1 MSIIRGTNASEVL
14 TGGSQSDLINGFGGD
29 DLLLG
34 NFGNDVLHGDDGKDS
49 LFGNEGNDSL
59 DGGLDN
65 SGDSDRLDGGSGID
79 TATYSQVQ
87 HGISVNLI
95 QGQMLGA
102 GNVDTLVSIE
112 NVTATNFND
121 SVVGDFGNNLIQG
134 ADGNDFIDGVSG
146 NDFLSGNSGN
156 DVIKGGAGTDLIVGG
171 NGADK
176 LTGGTEADTFRYF
189 NTADSGVGSFS
200 RDVIADFVHGQDK
213 IDLAFVDAK
222 AGIAGNQTFSFIGS
236 DAFSAEG
243 QVRVVTEGDH
253 MLVQMNTIGTSGA
266 DSVIE
271 LTGNLNATANDFVL

>member
-1 MSIIRGTNASEVL
+1 LRAGSATTGPSWTGRSASN
-14 TGGSQSDLINGFGGD
+14 LINGFGGD

-34 NFGNDVLHGDDGKDS
+34 NFGNDALNGDDGKDS

-65 SGDSDRLDGGSGID
+65 LGDSDRLAGGTGID
-79 TATYSQVQ
+79 TATYAQVQ

-121 SVVGDFGNNLIQG
+121 SVVGDFGNNGIQG
-134 ADGNDFIDGVSG
+134 ADGNDFIDGLSG
-146 NDFLSGNSGN
+146 NDFLSDGSGN
-156 DVIKGGAGTDLIVGG
+156 DVIKGGAGIDQLIGSS
-171 NGADK
+171 GADK

-189 NTADSGVGSFS
+189 NTADSGVGSVS

-213 IDLAFVDAK
+213 IDLESVDARV
-222 AGIAGNQTFSFIGS
+222 GTVGNQTFSFVGS
-236 DAFSAEG
+236 AAFSAEG
-243 QVRVVTEGDH
+243 QVRVVTDGDH
-253 MLVQMNTIGTSGA
+253 MLVQMNTSGTSGA

-271 LTGNLNATANDFVL
+271 LTGNINVTATDFTL

>member
-1 MSIIRGTNASEVL
+1 MAIIRGTTASESL
-14 TGGSQSDLINGFGGD
+14 IGGSESDTINGFDGD
-29 DLLLG
+29 DVLLG
-34 NFGNDVLHGDDGKDS
+34 NFGNDVLHGDNGNDS

-65 SGDSDRLDGGSGID
+65 LGDSDRLAGGTGID
-79 TATYSQVQ
+79 TATYAQVQ

-102 GNVDTLVSIE
+102 GNVDTLISIE

-134 ADGNDFIDGVSG
+134 ADGIDFIDGLSG

-156 DVIKGGAGTDLIVGG
+156 DVIKGAAGIDLLVGG
-171 NGADK
+171 SGADK

-189 NTADSGVGSFS
+189 GTADSGVGSVS

-213 IDLAFVDAK
+213 IDLGFVDAK
-222 AGIAGNQTFSFIGS
+222 VGITGNQSFAFIGA
-236 DAFSAEG
+236 DAFTAEG

-253 MLVQMNTIGTSGA
+253 LLVQMNTSGTTGA

-271 LTGNLNATANDFVL
+271 LTGNIDVTAIDFTL